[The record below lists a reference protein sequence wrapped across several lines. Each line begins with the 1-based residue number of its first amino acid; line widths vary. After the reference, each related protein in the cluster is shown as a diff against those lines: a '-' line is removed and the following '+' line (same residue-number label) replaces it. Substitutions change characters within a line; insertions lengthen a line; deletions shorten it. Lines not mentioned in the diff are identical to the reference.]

1 MTNILIISKIKIN
14 NGSRL
19 GVVAVARKVKVG
31 IIGAGRG
38 GSSIYKTLRGI
49 EHVEIAVVCDISAKA
64 PAIKMAEADG
74 IPTCKSLA
82 EFCQTSELDL
92 IIEATGVKEVQLE
105 LELLKQPITSV
116 MESKSA
122 NLMMHVIEEK
132 EKLSEM
138 KRLKGELDAILNSVQ
153 EAIEVAGNDG
163 TIKYVNPSFTRVTGL
178 SSSQRIGQNIFEVSP
193 NGALARVLRTHGQIF
208 AHRSRVGGSEAEVV
222 SNASPIAVEGR
233 MEGAVVVFQPLT
245 DIYKLMEQLQASNQV
260 IDDLQTRINQISTS
274 AYTFDDIIGS
284 HPEFEQALDLARKA
298 SRSNSTVLITGE
310 SGTGKE
316 LFAHAIH
323 SASLRLDKPFIKV
336 NCAAIPETLLE
347 SEFFGYEKGAFTGA
361 GKTKLGKMELANGGT
376 IFLDEIGDMNLYL
389 QAKLLRVLQD
399 MEFERVGGMQTIKV
413 NVRVIAATNRNLRE
427 MVKRGDFREDLYY
440 RLNVVELHLPPLRK
454 HKEDIPAYAQ
464 SLIVK
469 FNRKFGKR
477 VAGLSPQAEQLLMNY
492 YWPGN
497 VRELQNVM
505 ERAMVTVEE
514 DMITHRHMLNLV
526 ESPITKEEREF
537 DELIPLDEME
547 KRMIRLALQRFGD
560 SVEGKKKAAQS
571 LNISL
576 ATLYNKL
583 KTFK

>member
-1 MTNILIISKIKIN
+1 M
-14 NGSRL
+14 
-19 GVVAVARKVKVG
+19 ARKVKVG

-49 EHVEIAVVCDISAKA
+49 EHVEIAIVCDKSAKA
-64 PAIKMAEADG
+64 PAVKMAQADG
-74 IPTCKSLA
+74 IPTCQSVA

-92 IIEATGVKEVQLE
+92 IIEATGMKEVQLE

-193 NGALARVLRTHGQIF
+193 NGALARVLRTHEQIF
-208 AHRSRVGGSEAEVV
+208 AHRSRVGGSDAEVV
-222 SNASPIAVEGR
+222 SNASPIVVEGR

-427 MVKRGDFREDLYY
+427 MVKKGDFREDLYY

-477 VAGLSPQAEQLLMNY
+477 VAGLSPQTEQLLMNY

>member
-1 MTNILIISKIKIN
+1 MLE
-14 NGSRL
+14 L
-19 GVVAVARKVKVG
+19 ARKVKVG

-49 EHVEIAVVCDISAKA
+49 EHVEIAVVCDKSLDA
-64 PAIKMAEADG
+64 PGIKMAQADG
-74 IPTCKSLA
+74 IYTCQTIA
-82 EFCQTSELDL
+82 EFCQTDGLDL
-92 IIEATGVKEVQLE
+92 MIEATGVKEVQAE
-105 LELLKQPITSV
+105 IEQLKLPSTSV
-116 MESKSA
+116 MEAKSA

-178 SSSQRIGQNIFEVSP
+178 SATQRIGQNIFEVSP
-193 NGALARVLRTHGQIF
+193 NGALARALRTHDQIF
-208 AHRSRVGGSEAEVV
+208 AHRSRVGGSEAEVI

-284 HPEFEQALDLARKA
+284 HPEFEKALDLARKA

-323 SASLRLDKPFIKV
+323 SASQRWDKPFIKV

-361 GKTKLGKMELANGGT
+361 GKTKLGKMELAHGGT

-389 QAKLLRVLQD
+389 QAKLLRVVQD
-399 MEFERVGGMQTIKV
+399 MEFERVGGTQTIKV

-427 MVKRGDFREDLYY
+427 MVKKGDFREDLYY

-469 FNRKFGKR
+469 FNRKFGKK
-477 VAGLSPQAEQLLMNY
+477 VAGLSAQAEQLLMNY
-492 YWPGN
+492 TWPGN

-514 DMITHRHMLNLV
+514 DMITNRHILNLV
-526 ESPITKEEREF
+526 DTPISKLGREF
-537 DELIPLDEME
+537 EELIPLDEME
-547 KRMIRLALQRFGD
+547 KRMIRIALNRYGE
-560 SVEGKKKAAQS
+560 SVEGKKKAAQA

-583 KTFK
+583 KTLR

>member
-1 MTNILIISKIKIN
+1 M
-14 NGSRL
+14 
-19 GVVAVARKVKVG
+19 ARKVKVG

-49 EHVEIAVVCDISAKA
+49 EHVEIAIVCDKSAKA
-64 PAIKMAEADG
+64 PAVKMAQADG
-74 IPTCKSLA
+74 IPTCQSVA

-92 IIEATGVKEVQLE
+92 IIEATGMKEVQLE

-413 NVRVIAATNRNLRE
+413 NVRVIAATNRSLRE

-477 VAGLSPQAEQLLMNY
+477 VAGLSPQTEQLLMNY

>member
-399 MEFERVGGMQTIKV
+399 MEFEKVGGMQTIKV